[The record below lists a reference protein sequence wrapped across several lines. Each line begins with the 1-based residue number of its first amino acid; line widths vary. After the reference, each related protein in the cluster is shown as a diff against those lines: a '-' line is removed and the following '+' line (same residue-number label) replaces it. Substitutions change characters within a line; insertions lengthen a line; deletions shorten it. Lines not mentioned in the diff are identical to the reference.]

1 MRYTGRIPGL
11 AMTETTET
19 PPRQPSP
26 AIATSASALAPVAL
40 DGPLL
45 VLPPAPSRRPW
56 LGWLVAVALLG
67 GAGAAGWWSFAR
79 PAVVAVVMPSR
90 GPALEAVYATGVVE
104 AVDAARV
111 GTTVAARI
119 LALAVDEGDRVV
131 AGQVIAQL
139 DDRQAQQRV
148 SDARARLALA
158 EQELARDQAL
168 AAQSIRS
175 QQQVQRSQQSRDAG
189 EAAVQIAV
197 RQLEEYRIVSPL
209 DGVVMKRPVEPGE
222 TVAANATLFEI
233 ASPVALKI
241 AADVD
246 ERDIARIQMGAKVAI
261 RAEAFPGRAIAA
273 SVTNMRGRGETATR
287 TFRVEAILPPD
298 TGLLIG
304 MTVDVN
310 LVVAERQN
318 ALLVPPTAVRH
329 AAPQG
334 GRPGAAHVFRLVD
347 GHAKRT
353 PVELGAV
360 GAAAIE
366 IRTGLDDTMP
376 LLADPPAGL
385 ADGAAIV
392 ARR

>member
-1 MRYTGRIPGL
+1 
-11 AMTETTET
+11 MTQSTET
-19 PPRQPSP
+19 PQLP
-26 AIATSASALAPVAL
+26 APTALSAAT
-40 DGPLL
+40 GPTLGVPML
-45 VLPPAPSRRPW
+45 VLPPAPTPRRRW
-56 LGWLVAVALLG
+56 LGWLVVLVLLA
-67 GAGAAGWWSFAR
+67 GAGAAAWWVFAR
-79 PAVVAVVMPSR
+79 PPVLAVVVPWR
-90 GPALEAVYATGVVE
+90 GAALEAVYATGVVE

-119 LALAVDEGDRVV
+119 LALAVDEGDRVT
-131 AGQVIAQL
+131 AGQIIAQL

-168 AAQSIRS
+168 AAQAVRS
-175 QQQVQRSQQSRDAG
+175 QQQVQRSQQTRDAG

-197 RQLEEYRIVSPL
+197 RQLEEYRIASPL
-209 DGVVMKRPVEPGE
+209 DGIVMKRPVEPGE

-233 ASPVALKI
+233 ASPIALKI

-246 ERDIARIQMGAKVAI
+246 ERDIARIRIGAKVAI

-287 TFRVEAILPPD
+287 TFRVEATLPPE

-329 AAPQG
+329 APPQG
-334 GRPGAAHVFRLVD
+334 GRPGAAHVFRVID
-347 GHAKRT
+347 GRARRT

-360 GAAAIE
+360 GTAAIE
-366 IRTGLDDTMP
+366 IRAGLDDGMA
-376 LLADPPAGL
+376 LVADPPAGL
-385 ADGAAIV
+385 ADGVAIV

>member
-1 MRYTGRIPGL
+1 
-11 AMTETTET
+11 MTETTET

-26 AIATSASALAPVAL
+26 AVPATTSALATASAPG
-40 DGPLL
+40 GPLL
-45 VLPPAPSRRPW
+45 VLPPAPARRPW
-56 LGWLVAVALLG
+56 LGWLVAVVLLG

-79 PAVVAVVMPSR
+79 PPVLAVVIPWR
-90 GPALEAVYATGVVE
+90 GPAMEAVYATGVVE

-119 LALAVDEGDRVV
+119 LALAVDEGDRVT

-148 SDARARLALA
+148 SDARTRLALA

-175 QQQVQRSQQSRDAG
+175 QQQVQRSQQTRDAG
-189 EAAVQIAV
+189 EAAVEIAV
-197 RQLEEYRIVSPL
+197 RQLEEYRIASPL
-209 DGVVMKRPVEPGE
+209 GGVVMKRPVEPGE

-273 SVTNMRGRGETATR
+273 TVTNMRGRGETATR
-287 TFRVEAILPPD
+287 TFRVEAILPAD

-366 IRTGLDDTMP
+366 IRTGLDDAMA
-376 LLADPPAGL
+376 LVADPPAGL